1 MNVSHFIA
9 KRYLKSK
16 KSKNVINWITNISV
30 VGILICTAALVILLS
45 AFNGI
50 ENMVVKLYTDFD
62 SDITVRS
69 VKGKTFDQSFIDTTI
84 FAETEGIV
92 AVSRALEEVVI
103 LRHKKKWVN
112 ARMIGVDEI
121 FVDMA
126 KVSDGH
132 LVDGIPFL
140 YEGDEPLTLIGAGL
154 LDKLDG
160 FVPQSSVKEN
170 IVFNVPLREGKVRP
184 GKNPLSVKR
193 VNVAGR
199 INYNNE
205 VNAQF
210 ALVPYKLAK
219 ELLQYE
225 NDITAFYIDV
235 DDNYDVEDVKEEL
248 QLKLGADFKAK
259 TNFEKN
265 DLIFKTSKSEKIII
279 FVILIFIFILASF
292 NLIASLTMLYLE
304 KKPNVSTLFGMGAN
318 KKTIF
323 QIFFFEGL
331 MISGR
336 GIIFGLL
343 LGYALCA
350 AQYFGSFIVM
360 PGSGG
365 EPFPIVMTISDGILI
380 IGLVSILGFLAS
392 YLPVKYLVKKQSNEH
407 FFDK

>member
-1 MNVSHFIA
+1 MGVSHFIA

-16 KSKNVINWITNISV
+16 KSKNVINWITRISV

-69 VKGKTFDQSFIDTTI
+69 TKGKTFDQTFIDTTI
-84 FAETEGIV
+84 FAETEGIIS
-92 AVSRALEEVVI
+92 VSRALEEVVI
-103 LRHKKKWVN
+103 LKHEKKWVN

-132 LVDGIPFL
+132 LVDGIPYL
-140 YEGDEPLTLIGAGL
+140 YDDYGTPLTLIGASL

-160 FVPQSSVKEN
+160 FVPESHIKEN

-184 GKNPLSVKR
+184 GKNPLSVKN
-193 VNVAGR
+193 VGVAGR

-210 ALVPYKLAK
+210 ALIPYDLAK
-219 ELLQYE
+219 ELLKYE

-235 DDNYDVEDVKEEL
+235 DDEYDVEDVKENL
-248 QLKLGADFKAK
+248 QAKLGSDFKAK

-265 DLIFKTSKSEKIII
+265 ELIFKTSKSERIII
-279 FVILIFIFILASF
+279 IVILIFIFILASF

-304 KKPNVSTLFGMGAN
+304 KKPNVSTLFGMGAT

-331 MISGR
+331 MIAGR
-336 GIIFGLL
+336 GIVFGLI
-343 LGYALCA
+343 LGYALVS
-350 AQYFGSFIVM
+350 AQYFGEFIQM
-360 PGSGG
+360 PGTNG
-365 EPFPIVMTISDGILI
+365 EPFPVVMTVSDGLLI
-380 IGLVSILGFLAS
+380 IVLVSVLGFLAS
-392 YLPVKYLVKKQSNEH
+392 YLPVKYLVRKQSNEH
-407 FFDK
+407 FFD